1 VIFLAEAES
10 VEAPKN
16 RICNFRAPTL
26 DDWFEWRDYVKV
38 VKDQGLD
45 VCRVTLS
52 LTRAFKEG
60 LKNGLKTV
68 QVQGN
73 QQVIN
78 ISMQNSFV
86 YQVQKPRREPY
97 DLSCVKPEFRKTFSS
112 LLYEAYILNKAR
124 ELNHAFC
131 FRDFL
136 ELKPDAFRRIVRKL
150 KRKGK
155 IVGFPQRTC
164 PQFYFLTE
172 ALEVNQQNAGQTQ

>member
-1 VIFLAEAES
+1 LAAAES

-16 RICNFRAPTL
+16 LICNFRAPTL
-26 DDWFEWRDYVKV
+26 DDYLEWRDYVQL

-52 LTRAFKEG
+52 LTKAFKEG
-60 LKNGLKTV
+60 LKNGLKSV
-68 QVQGN
+68 QIQGQ

-78 ISMQNSFV
+78 ISMTNHFV

-97 DLSCVKPEFRKTFSS
+97 DLSCVKPEFRRTFSS
-112 LLYEAYILNKAR
+112 LLYEAYVLNKAR
-124 ELNHAFC
+124 ELNRPFC

-136 ELKPDAFRRIVRKL
+136 ELKPDAFRRIVRRL

-155 IVGFPQRTC
+155 ILTFPQRTC
-164 PQFYFLTE
+164 PQFYLLIETLE
-172 ALEVNQQNAGQTQ
+172 ANQQNTRQTE

>member
-1 VIFLAEAES
+1 MAEVES
-10 VEAPKN
+10 VSAPKN
-16 RICNFRAPTL
+16 LICNFRAPTL
-26 DDWFEWRDYVKV
+26 DDWLEWRDYVQL

-52 LTRAFKEG
+52 LAKAFKEG
-60 LKNGLKTV
+60 VKNGQKSV
-68 QVQGN
+68 QIQGN

-78 ISMQNSFV
+78 ISMTNHFNYV
-86 YQVQKPRREPY
+86 VQKPRREPY

-124 ELNHAFC
+124 ELNRPFC

-136 ELKPDAFRRIVRKL
+136 ELKPDAFRRIIRRL

-155 IVGFPQRTC
+155 ILSFPQRTC
-164 PQFYFLTE
+164 PRFYFLAETLNGE
-172 ALEVNQQNAGQTQ
+172 QQNARQTQ

>member
-1 VIFLAEAES
+1 LSEAES
-10 VEAPKN
+10 VQVPKN
-16 RICNFRAPTL
+16 LICNFRAPTL
-26 DDWFEWRDYVKV
+26 DDYLEWRDYVKV

-60 LKNGLKTV
+60 LKNGLKSV
-68 QVQGN
+68 QIQGN

-86 YQVQKPRREPY
+86 YQVTKPRREPY

-112 LLYEAYILNKAR
+112 LLYEAYVLNKAR

-136 ELKPDAFRRIVRKL
+136 ELKPDAFRRIVRRL

-155 IVGFPQRTC
+155 ILPFPQRTC
-164 PQFYFLTE
+164 PQFYFLAE
-172 ALEVNQQNAGQTQ
+172 ALEVNRQNEGQTQ